1 MFMFSV
7 SFYTMIGELDH
18 ILDPLTVIAALAK
31 SNITTVESVLTSM
44 SSFHKFITL
53 NLILFFSQLPDGAL
67 AGIMKTINDAGNV
80 NIVPI
85 ELAEQVSVG

>member
-1 MFMFSV
+1 
-7 SFYTMIGELDH
+7 
-18 ILDPLTVIAALAK
+18 
-31 SNITTVESVLTSM
+31 M